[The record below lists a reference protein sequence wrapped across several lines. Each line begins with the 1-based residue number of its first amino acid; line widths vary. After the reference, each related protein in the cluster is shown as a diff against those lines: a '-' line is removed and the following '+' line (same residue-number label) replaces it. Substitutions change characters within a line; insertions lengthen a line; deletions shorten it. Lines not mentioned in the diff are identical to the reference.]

1 MGIWSQLRNR
11 NRFVSEPNGQGRKGF
26 VLVCAASLLVH
37 FLLFL
42 SVFWLHDFEITKPKA
57 RVVRVDLVSFVPGPV
72 GGPELPNELVAQMPK
87 SDTGTVSLD
96 TKQVKVKPKI
106 AKPVPV
112 LKPKVSLKTKPK
124 NLKELMAAKKKE
136 KPKVKK
142 KTKKPKPKI
151 DQEKELQK
159 AREALAKKVE
169 DQNQEQI
176 SDALKR
182 MQAAILKKETS
193 ASAKGVGTGKGQ
205 GTGIGKQGSD
215 PLLLYQTVLKSIISQ
230 NWVFNDIMARMN
242 QNLEVEVLI
251 KILKSGEIRDVTFMT
266 KSGNQYLDESA
277 KKAIKRSNP
286 LPELPKGMPDYDL
299 IVNFTPKGL
308 K

>member
-11 NRFVSEPNGQGRKGF
+11 NRFVSELNGQGRKGF
-26 VLVCAASLLVH
+26 ALVCAASLLAH

-42 SVFWLHDFEITKPKA
+42 SVFWLHDFELTKPKA

-72 GGPELPNELVAQMPK
+72 GGPEASEDLPLKTPK

-96 TKQVKVKPKI
+96 TKPVKAKLKHPKPI
-106 AKPVPV
+106 TV
-112 LKPKVSLKTKPK
+112 LKPDVSLKAKPK
-124 NLKELMAAKKKE
+124 NLKQLMAAKE
-136 KPKVKK
+136 KPKAKKK
-142 KTKKPKPKI
+142 KTKKPKTKVN
-151 DQEKELQK
+151 QKKELQK
-159 AREALAKKVE
+159 AREALAEKIE

-176 SDALKR
+176 ADALKR
-182 MQAAILKKETS
+182 MQAAIREKEEAVNS
-193 ASAKGVGTGKGQ
+193 EGLGAGAGQ

>member
-1 MGIWSQLRNR
+1 MAIWSQLRNR
-11 NRFVSEPNGQGRKGF
+11 NRFVSELNGQGKKGF
-26 VLVCAASLLVH
+26 ALVCAASVLAH
-37 FLLFL
+37 FLLFF
-42 SVFWLHDFEITKPKA
+42 SVLWFHDFELTKPKA

-72 GGPELPNELVAQMPK
+72 GGPEIPEKLTVETPK

-96 TKQVKVKPKI
+96 TKPVKAKLEQPKPI
-106 AKPVPV
+106 PVIKPD
-112 LKPKVSLKTKPK
+112 VSLKAKPK
-124 NLKELMAAKKKE
+124 NLKKLMAEKKKE
-136 KPKVKK
+136 KPKAKK
-142 KTKKPKPKI
+142 KKPPSPTKV
-151 DQEKELQK
+151 DQEKEEQK
-159 AREALAKKVE
+159 AREALAKKIE
-169 DQNQEQI
+169 DQNQAQI

-182 MQAAILKKETS
+182 MQAAIVEKES
-193 ASAKGVGTGKGQ
+193 AASPEGLGAGAGN

-230 NWVFNDIMARMN
+230 NWVFNDAMARMN
-242 QNLEVEVLI
+242 QTLEVEVLI
-251 KILKSGEIRDVTFMT
+251 KILKSGEIRDITFMT

-277 KKAIKRSNP
+277 KKAIQRSNP